1 VELTTPELE
10 QRWRAWLVQRNAR
23 GLRIG
28 LRAAVVLY
36 PTFGLL
42 DLLLAP
48 RDALPRLWIVRGLT
62 VLAILPAFSLIRSR
76 LFERH
81 YELICAIYAIVPAT
95 GIAMM
100 TPYMGGLA
108 SPYYAGINIV
118 VVAVPLLFV
127 WTPRATM
134 LTQAGLVASFPV
146 VNLLFGTLQGG
157 PIAFSNL
164 SFLSATA
171 LVAAA
176 GQVLVSRTQREQ
188 FEQRVRLEQATANLE
203 HAHAELQQL
212 DQFKSRFFANMTHE
226 LRTPLAVILTPLE
239 LLLQGEMGQFTEAQ
253 RSSFQTMFKSAL
265 KLLKLINDLLD
276 LSRLEESRL
285 RLKVEEHDLVPYL
298 RTLADHTQ
306 VLARHKSIVLD
317 FRPELDRARIW
328 CDLERLERVFVNLL
342 SNAIKFT
349 PAGGHV
355 RVSLL
360 DRPEAVDVVVEDDG
374 PGFPPEQAAR
384 LFERFYQVDMAGT
397 RQHGG
402 AGIGLALARE
412 IVLLHGGDIVAA
424 SDGRSGARFTVTLCK
439 GRDHFRP
446 DAIVAAK
453 PALQVGEPEPGV
465 DLTVQ
470 LGSRDEFRLL
480 DIAEAAER
488 RVVERDSDEDTRP
501 YTVLVVEDSPQLVRL
516 VHMSLR
522 RQFKVLTAPDG
533 VKGLELALREKPS
546 LVVTDLMMPGMD
558 GLELTRRLRSEPSV
572 QHTPI
577 IMLTARGE
585 LDDRVKGLETGVSAY
600 LTKPFSPKELLTC
613 ARELVRAEE
622 RTADLVLTQR
632 MESVETVTAGLAHEM
647 NNPLNYARNAL
658 ARVRLDAAELAR
670 IAAAAAEERLGSEDR
685 EKLERVA
692 GRLHELLA
700 VADSGLRRIGGT
712 VDLMG
717 RYGRGGFRRER
728 VSCDAWAAL
737 RAAVDIVLPATGRKV
752 NVDVDLVGDGTL
764 DCVPEE
770 LTQVFTNLVQ
780 NAIEAA
786 PDPGGRVWASGTV
799 DGEDLVI
806 RVKDDGPG
814 VPHAHQARL
823 FTPFF
828 TTKGPGHGTGLG
840 LTIARRV
847 IQSLGGTIQLTS
859 QPGEGAEFVVR
870 VPRRAAGSAP
880 SSALDARP
888 TLPHG
893 AS

>member
-1 VELTTPELE
+1 MSPGAAAID
-10 QRWRAWLVQRNAR
+10 QRWERWLVDRNRR
-23 GLRIG
+23 GM
-28 LRAAVVLY
+28 RAAAIFMVTLY
-36 PTFGLL
+36 PAFGAL
-42 DLLLAP
+42 DWLLAP
-48 RDALPRLWIVRGLT
+48 REAPRLWAIRGAVALFALLLVP
-62 VLAILPAFSLIRSR
+62 VLRSQRLDPLQNGIALLCAWLPAAGISL
-76 LFERH
+76 
-81 YELICAIYAIVPAT
+81 
-95 GIAMM
+95 M
-100 TPYMGGLA
+100 TTHLGGLA
-108 SPYYAGINIV
+108 SPYYAGLTLIIV
-118 VVAVPLLFV
+118 GAGLLFV
-127 WTPRATM
+127 WPPGMTIAG
-134 LTQAGLVASFPV
+134 QAGIVGSFLLVNAIF
-146 VNLLFGTLQGG
+146 GG
-157 PIAFSNL
+157 PGQL
-164 SFLSATA
+164 ATA
-171 LVAAA
+171 LSNLTFLCSTALMTGV
-176 GQVLVSRTQREQ
+176 GQVLLFRTLREQ
-188 FEQRVRLEQATANLE
+188 FDQRVRLEQTTANLE
-203 HAHAELQQL
+203 RAHFELQQL

-226 LRTPLAVILTPLE
+226 LRTPLAVVLTPLE
-239 LLLQGEMGQFTEAQ
+239 LLLQGEMGQFTDAQ
-253 RSSFQTMFKSAL
+253 RSSFQTMFKSAM

-285 RLKVEEHDLVPYL
+285 RLKVAEHDLVPYL
-298 RTLADHTQ
+298 RTLADQTQ
-306 VLARHKSIVLD
+306 VLARHKSITLE
-317 FRPELDRARIW
+317 FHPRLDRAILW

-342 SNAIKFT
+342 SNAIKLT

-360 DRPEAVDVVVEDDG
+360 DLADGVEVTVEDNG
-374 PGFPPEQAAR
+374 PGFPPDQATR
-384 LFERFYQVDMAGT
+384 LFERFYQVDMGGT

-412 IVLLHGGDIVAA
+412 IVLLHGGTISAS
-424 SDGRSGARFTVTLCK
+424 SDGRSGARFTVKLRK
-439 GRDHFRP
+439 GSGHFRP
-446 DAIVAAK
+446 DAVVAAS
-453 PALQVGEPEPGV
+453 AVDAREPESSS
-465 DLTVQ
+465 DLIVQ
-470 LGSRDEFRLL
+470 LASRDEFRLL
-480 DIAEAAER
+480 DIEEAAER
-488 RVVERDSDEDTRP
+488 RVVERDPDENDRP
-501 YTVLVVEDSPQLVRL
+501 YTVLVVEDNATLVRL

-546 LVVTDLMMPGMD
+546 LVVTDLMMPVMD
-558 GLELTRRLRSEPSV
+558 GLELTRRLRAEPGV
-572 QHTPI
+572 QHVPI

-670 IAAAAAEERLGSEDR
+670 IAATAAEERLGSEDR

-692 GRLHELLA
+692 ARLHELLA

-752 NVDVDLVGDGTL
+752 NVDVDLVGDGTV

-786 PDPGGRVWASGTV
+786 PDPGGRVLVSGTV
-799 DGEDLVI
+799 EGGELVF

-814 VPHAHQARL
+814 VPHANQARL

-828 TTKGPGHGTGLG
+828 TTKGPGRGTGLG

-847 IQSLGGTIQLTS
+847 IQSLGGTIQLAS

-880 SSALDARP
+880 GADAEELR
-888 TLPHG
+888 
-893 AS
+893 